1 MATNLV
7 DYQSH
12 FLSLFNSKIHITP
25 LDFHELPSLV
35 ARTMEAADKYTT
47 LTGDEKHTLVLD
59 VLSRAIKG
67 TEASELKKETALD
80 QLDSI
85 IDNFINVSKGA
96 ISVDKREVLDP
107 KTTNLIQIGEKVYKE
122 VREMFDDDKITL
134 RELVKTLPFVVSSV
148 IKVLNKVKKLKGGE
162 KKQVAIAVIN
172 RLLDELPIPRETDK
186 DRAKIKLY
194 KKSVSSLIDTSI
206 AVATGKINVN
216 HVAELAKVGFSVCKL
231 FCK

>member
-7 DYQSH
+7 EYQSH
-12 FLSLFNSKIHITP
+12 FRSLFNSKIHITP
-25 LDFHELPSLV
+25 LDFHELPNLV

-67 TEASELKKETALD
+67 TGASELKKETALD
-80 QLDSI
+80 QLDSMI
-85 IDNFINVSKGA
+85 ENFVRVRKGA
-96 ISVDKREVLDP
+96 ISVSNKEVFDP
-107 KTTNLIQIGEKVYKE
+107 KTTSLVQIGENVYKE
-122 VREMFDDDKITL
+122 VRELFDDSKVTPNKLIS
-134 RELVKTLPFVVSSV
+134 TLPFVVTSV
-148 IKVLNKVKKLKGGE
+148 IKVLNKVKKLKGSE

-194 KKSVSSLIDTSI
+194 KKSASSLIDTSI

-216 HVAELAKVGFSVCKL
+216 HVAELAKVGFSVCQM